1 MRDYCREVTEFPF
14 AQLRRWPDFEAP
26 ELVAADAADRLI
38 VAALRRRL
46 VTDVEGGSEA
56 HPGPADTV
64 VIGDAYGAITL
75 GAINSLQEFAAS
87 PPLAAPELSPL
98 IRVHQDA
105 RAGELALDNN
115 SVLIGVSGYQQLELA
130 PELVT
135 GARLVL
141 MRLPRS
147 LDQLDEWAALIAAHA
162 ADDVVV
168 VAGGRDK
175 YMTPGMNEVLQR
187 YFDNVSTGLGSQKS
201 RVITAAS
208 PRREPAAAAQASWPR
223 RTTDADFGLEIRARG
238 GVFAGGSV
246 DIGTRA
252 LLSVLDR
259 VSGTQNQRIIDFG
272 CGTGLLAVQVAR
284 LRPTAQVIA
293 TDQSFAAVCSARETV
308 AANALADRISVV
320 RDDGLSSQPDSS
332 ADLILFN
339 PPFHSGAAVHASTSL
354 RLFAEAARVLKPGGE
369 LWVVA
374 NRHLSYRPAL
384 RRMVGS
390 TRVIS
395 QNPKFTVTASI
406 KDGGRADGERFAR
419 RRENLPRGLPNERW
433 TR

>member
-1 MRDYCREVTEFPF
+1 
-14 AQLRRWPDFEAP
+14 
-26 ELVAADAADRLI
+26 
-38 VAALRRRL
+38 
-46 VTDVEGGSEA
+46 
-56 HPGPADTV
+56 
-64 VIGDAYGAITL
+64 
-75 GAINSLQEFAAS
+75 
-87 PPLAAPELSPL
+87 
-98 IRVHQDA
+98 
-105 RAGELALDNN
+105 
-115 SVLIGVSGYQQLELA
+115 
-130 PELVT
+130 
-135 GARLVL
+135 
-141 MRLPRS
+141 
-147 LDQLDEWAALIAAHA
+147 
-162 ADDVVV
+162 
-168 VAGGRDK
+168 
-175 YMTPGMNEVLQR
+175 
-187 YFDNVSTGLGSQKS
+187 
-201 RVITAAS
+201 
-208 PRREPAAAAQASWPR
+208 
-223 RTTDADFGLEIRARG
+223 
-238 GVFAGGSV
+238 
-246 DIGTRA
+246 

-293 TDQSFAAVCSARETV
+293 TDQSFAAMCSASETV

-384 RRMVGS
+384 RRLVGS

-419 RRENLPRGLPNERW
+419 RRENLPRGVPNERR